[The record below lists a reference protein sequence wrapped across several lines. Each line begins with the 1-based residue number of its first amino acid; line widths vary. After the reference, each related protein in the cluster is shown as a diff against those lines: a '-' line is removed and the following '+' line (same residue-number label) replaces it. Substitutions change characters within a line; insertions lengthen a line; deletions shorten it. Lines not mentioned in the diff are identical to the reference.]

1 VSGGLGNGKV
11 SFPGDGL
18 FDGSEEEFRRT
29 FVAWLD
35 CHPPP
40 AGSRVDHDFIVA
52 HRAWQCQAAQAG
64 FGALHWPR
72 QYGGSERPI
81 GEQLVATE
89 ELALRGYDFTPLVA
103 SLYIAGPLLMAHG
116 TPEQRARHLPLIFTG
131 REHWCQLWSEPNA
144 GSDLASVTTRGVLDG
159 DNFVVSG
166 QKVWCSYAQYGHKG
180 LLVCRTDPES
190 TRHRGISLLM
200 VDLDAPGVTVRP
212 IRQMNDRSHFNEVFL
227 DEVVV
232 PTSSLIGSMN
242 DGWNVAQT
250 VMGAARSI
258 ISVAYFG
265 QFLARLRQSEPR
277 QEDSWRE
284 AYFDAWSALALHRL
298 TMMRGA
304 SGPGQSLALASLG
317 KLLAT
322 RSRHALGRLEA
333 ADMGLVLLAH
343 GGYSNAASTVGDLL
357 ELPGFSLAG
366 GTTEVQK
373 NTIAEQLLGLP
384 R

>member
-1 VSGGLGNGKV
+1 VSPGSNGCRG

-18 FDGSEEEFRRT
+18 FNASEEEFRRA
-29 FVAWLD
+29 FVTWLD
-35 CHPPP
+35 RHPPP
-40 AGSRVDHDFIVA
+40 AGSGVDRDFIA
-52 HRAWQCQAAQAG
+52 EHRAWQYEAAQAG
-64 FGALHWPR
+64 YGALHWPR
-72 QYGGSERPI
+72 QYGGSGRPL
-81 GEQLVATE
+81 GEQLVAAE

-103 SLYIAGPLLMAHG
+103 SLYIAGPLLMVHG
-116 TPEQRARHLPLIFTG
+116 SAEQQDQHLPLILTG
-131 REHWCQLWSEPNA
+131 SEHWCQLWSEPNA
-144 GSDLASVTTRGVLDG
+144 GSDLASVATRGVLDG
-159 DNFVVSG
+159 DNFVVTG

-227 DEVVV
+227 DDVVV
-232 PTSSLIGSMN
+232 PTSALIGPMN
-242 DGWNVAQT
+242 DGWNVART
-250 VMGAARSI
+250 VMGAARSV
-258 ISVAYFG
+258 ISVAYFA
-265 QFLARLRQSEPR
+265 QFLARLRQSR
-277 QEDSWRE
+277 TREDDSCRE
-284 AYFDAWSALALHRL
+284 AYLDAWSALALHRL

-304 SGPGQSLALASLG
+304 SGEGQSLALASLG

-322 RSRHALGRLEA
+322 QSRHALGRLEA
-333 ADMGLVLLAH
+333 AELGLALVAH
-343 GGYSNAASTVGDLL
+343 QPCFPHRSAIGDLL